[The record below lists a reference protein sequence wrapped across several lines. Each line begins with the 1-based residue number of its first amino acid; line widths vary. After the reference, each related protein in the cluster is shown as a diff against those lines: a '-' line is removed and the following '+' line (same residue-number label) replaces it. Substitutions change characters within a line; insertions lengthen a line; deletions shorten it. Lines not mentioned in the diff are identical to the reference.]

1 MHKIRKSFAWAASL
15 AAILI
20 FSAGLIE
27 AQSNSSATPP
37 PPPPPPQQNVFFERI
52 GPGPMMGPDFVTFQG
67 FEEGLDGKVVTGA
80 PYSATFTSES
90 TQTLADGN
98 VIRRNSSGSIARDSQ
113 GRTRRDMTLPALGA
127 WAASGSA
134 PPHAIF
140 INDPV
145 AGAQYVLEPDR
156 KIARKLPAPPD
167 MSKLRK
173 VRRGLEGRFVS
184 RAQNEENTTSL
195 GTQTVN
201 GVQAEGTR
209 VTRTI
214 AAGEIGNEKPIVIT
228 TERWYSPDL
237 QTYVMTKRSDPRM
250 GDSVFQLTNI
260 QRSEPGAALFQVP
273 SDYTVKKGH
282 RMTIRVKG
290 SPDEAPP
297 LPPPPP
303 AAAPQP

>member
-1 MHKIRKSFAWAASL
+1 MHKIRKSFAWIGSL

-27 AQSNSSATPP
+27 AQSNSTASAPA
-37 PPPPPPQQNVFFERI
+37 PPPPQTVFYQRI
-52 GPGPMMGPDFVTFQG
+52 GPGPMMGPDVVTFQA
-67 FEEGLDGKVVTGA
+67 FEEGLSGKVVSGA
-80 PYSATFTSES
+80 PFSATFTSES
-90 TQTLADGN
+90 TQALSDGN
-98 VIRRNSSGSIARDSQ
+98 VIRRNSSGSIARDSE
-113 GRTRRDMTLPALGA
+113 GRTRRDMTLPAMGP
-127 WAASGSA
+127 WAASGKSA
-134 PPHAIF
+134 PHAIF

-145 AGAQYVLEPDR
+145 AKAQYVLEPDR
-156 KIARKLPAPPD
+156 KIARKLPATSD
-167 MSKLRK
+167 KSKMRIKRNEHFEK
-173 VRRGLEGRFVS
+173 VTS
-184 RAQNEENTTSL
+184 RDQNEETTTSL
-195 GTQTVN
+195 GTQTIN

-260 QRSEPGAALFQVP
+260 QRSEPDATLFQVP
-273 SDYTVKKGH
+273 SDYTVKDGR
-282 RMTIRVKG
+282 RMVVRFKG
-290 SPDEAPP
+290 SPEGAPP

-303 AAAPQP
+303 PDAPEP

>member
-1 MHKIRKSFAWAASL
+1 MHKIRKSFAWFGSL

-27 AQSNSSATPP
+27 AQSNSTAPAPT
-37 PPPPPPQQNVFFERI
+37 PPPQQNVFFERI
-52 GPGPMMGPDFVTFQG
+52 GPGPMMGPDVVTFQA
-67 FEEGLDGKVVTGA
+67 FEEGLGGKVVTGA
-80 PYSATFTSES
+80 PFSATFSSKS

-98 VIRRNSSGSIARDSQ
+98 LIRRDSTGSISRDSQ
-113 GRTRRDMTLPALGA
+113 GRTRRDMTLPAMGP
-127 WAASGSA
+127 WAASGGA

-145 AGAQYVLEPDR
+145 AGAQYVLEPDH

-167 MSKLRK
+167 MSKMRK
-173 VRRGLEGRFVS
+173 NRRGHDERFVS
-184 RAQNEENTTSL
+184 RIQNNEITTSL
-195 GTQTVN
+195 GTQTIN

-214 AAGEIGNEKPIVIT
+214 AAGEIGNEKAIVIT

-260 QRSEPGAALFQVP
+260 QRSEPDATLFQVP
-273 SDYTVKKGH
+273 SDYTVKKGR
-282 RMTIRVKG
+282 RMTVRIKG
-290 SPDEAPP
+290 SPDDAPP

-303 AAAPQP
+303 PDAPQQ

>member
-1 MHKIRKSFAWAASL
+1 MHKIRKSFAWLGSL

-27 AQSNSSATPP
+27 AQSNSTATAPA
-37 PPPPPPQQNVFFERI
+37 PPPPQNVFYERV
-52 GPGPMMGPDFVTFQG
+52 GPGPMMGPDVVTFQA
-67 FEEGLDGKVVTGA
+67 FEEGLGGKVVTGA
-80 PYSATFTSES
+80 PFSATFSSES

-98 VIRRNSSGSIARDSQ
+98 VIRRNSTGSIARDSR
-113 GRTRRDMTLPALGA
+113 GRTRRDMTLPAMGP
-127 WAASGSA
+127 WAASGGA

-145 AGAQYVLEPDR
+145 AGAQYVLEPDH

-167 MSKLRK
+167 MSKMRK
-173 VRRGLEGRFVS
+173 NRRGHGERFAA
-184 RAQNEENTTSL
+184 RNLNNETTTSL
-195 GTQTVN
+195 GTQTIN

-209 VTRTI
+209 MTRTI

-237 QTYVMTKRSDPRM
+237 QTYIMTKRNDPRM

-260 QRSEPGAALFQVP
+260 QRSEPDVTLFQVP

-282 RMTIRVKG
+282 RMTIRIKG
-290 SPDEAPP
+290 SPEGEPP
-297 LPPPPP
+297 LPPPPAP
-303 AAAPQP
+303 PDAPQQ

>member
-1 MHKIRKSFAWAASL
+1 MHKIRKSFAWIASL

-27 AQSNSSATPP
+27 AQSNSTASA
-37 PPPPPPQQNVFFERI
+37 PPPPPPQSVFYERV
-52 GPGPMMGPDFVTFQG
+52 GPGPMMGPDVVTFQA
-67 FEEGLDGKVVTGA
+67 FEEGLGGKIVTGA
-80 PYSATFTSES
+80 PFSATFTSES

-98 VIRRNSSGSIARDSQ
+98 VIRRNSSGSLARDSQ
-113 GRTRRDMTLPALGA
+113 GRTRRDMTLPAMGP
-127 WAASGSA
+127 WATSGGA

-145 AGAQYVLEPDR
+145 AGAQFVLEPDH

-167 MSKLRK
+167 MDKTRK
-173 VRRGLEGRFVS
+173 NRRGHGERFAS
-184 RAQNEENTTSL
+184 RNQNNETSTSL
-195 GTQTVN
+195 GTQTIN

-214 AAGEIGNEKPIVIT
+214 AAGEMGNEKPIVIT

-250 GDSVFQLTNI
+250 GDSVYQLTNI
-260 QRSEPGAALFQVP
+260 QRSEPDAALFQVP
-273 SDYTVKKGH
+273 SDYTVKKGR
-282 RMTIRVKG
+282 RMAIRFKG
-290 SPDEAPP
+290 SPEGAPP

-303 AAAPQP
+303 PDAPQQ